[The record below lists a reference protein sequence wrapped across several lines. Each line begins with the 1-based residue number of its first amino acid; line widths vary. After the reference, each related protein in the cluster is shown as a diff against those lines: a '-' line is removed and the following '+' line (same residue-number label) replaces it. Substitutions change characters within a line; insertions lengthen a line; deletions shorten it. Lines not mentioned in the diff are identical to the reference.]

1 MSTDKTPSPPVSP
14 AIIEDLK
21 NIRIMHTQIVESEQ
35 LEIMQENVFVEN
47 FLPFFLGELTD
58 SEQSNFGFTWNALS
72 SRGTS
77 EVQIVNEYGEN
88 LYRTPAFFDTGV
100 VDVSKSDIFNIM
112 KEYGID
118 KNIHPTSALNKAHMA
133 LREDFKKIQRNS
145 PVAKQNTERWIEIFK
160 RYRTPDQLA
169 ALFAKHNGKEP
180 PTTVAAAPVK
190 AKSVTDLGPN
200 FDD

>member
-1 MSTDKTPSPPVSP
+1 MSDNKTPSPPVSP
-14 AIIEDLK
+14 SVIEDLK
-21 NIRIMHTQIVESEQ
+21 NIRIMHSQIVESEQ
-35 LEIMQENVFVEN
+35 LEIMQESVFVEN

-58 SEQSNFGFTWNALS
+58 SEQINFGFTWNALS
-72 SRGTS
+72 GRGTT

-88 LYRTPAFFDTGV
+88 LFRTPAFFDTGV
-100 VDVSKSDIFNIM
+100 VDVSKSNIFNIM

-133 LREDFKKIQRNS
+133 LREDFKKIQRSS
-145 PVAKQNTERWIEIFK
+145 PIAEQNTRRWIEIFK

-169 ALFAKHNGKEP
+169 VLFAKHNGKE
-180 PTTVAAAPVK
+180 APVVTSTAPAK

>member
-1 MSTDKTPSPPVSP
+1 MSDNKTPSPPVSP
-14 AIIEDLK
+14 SVIEDLK
-21 NIRIMHTQIVESEQ
+21 NIRIMHSQIVESEQ
-35 LEIMQENVFVEN
+35 LEIMQESVFVEN

-58 SEQSNFGFTWNALS
+58 SEQINFGFTWNALS
-72 SRGTS
+72 GRGTT

-88 LYRTPAFFDTGV
+88 LFRTPAFFDTGV
-100 VDVSKSDIFNIM
+100 VDVSKSNIFNIM

-133 LREDFKKIQRNS
+133 LREDFKKIQRSS
-145 PVAKQNTERWIEIFK
+145 PIAEQNTKRWIEIFK

-169 ALFAKHNGKEP
+169 VLFAKHNGKE
-180 PTTVAAAPVK
+180 APVVAGTAPAK

>member
-1 MSTDKTPSPPVSP
+1 MSTDKVPSPPVSP
-14 AIIEDLK
+14 AIVEDLK
-21 NIRIMHTQIVESEQ
+21 NIRIMHAQIVESEQ
-35 LEIMQENVFVEN
+35 LEIMQEYVFVEN
-47 FLPFFLGELTD
+47 FLPFFLGERTD
-58 SEQSNFGFTWNALS
+58 SDESNFGLTWNALS

-88 LYRTPAFFDTGV
+88 LFRTPAFFDTGV
-100 VDVSKSDIFNIM
+100 VDVSKSNIFNIM

-133 LREDFKKIQRNS
+133 LREDFKKIQRSS
-145 PVAKQNTERWIEIFK
+145 PIAEQNTKRWIEIFK

-169 ALFAKHNGKEP
+169 ALFAKHNGKDAP
-180 PTTVAAAPVK
+180 VVPSAAPAK

>member
-1 MSTDKTPSPPVSP
+1 MSDNKTPAPPVSP
-14 AIIEDLK
+14 SIIEDLK
-21 NIRIMHTQIVESEQ
+21 NIRIMHSQIVESEQ
-35 LEIMQENVFVEN
+35 LEIMQESVFVEN

-58 SEQSNFGFTWNALS
+58 SEQINFGFTWNALS
-72 SRGTS
+72 GRGTT

-88 LYRTPAFFDTGV
+88 LFRTPAFFDTGV
-100 VDVSKSDIFNIM
+100 VDVSKSNICNIM

-133 LREDFKKIQRNS
+133 LREDFKKIQRSS
-145 PVAKQNTERWIEIFK
+145 PIAEQNTRRWIEIFK

-169 ALFAKHNGKEP
+169 VLFAKHNGKE
-180 PTTVAAAPVK
+180 APVVTSTAPAK

>member
-1 MSTDKTPSPPVSP
+1 MSDNKTPAPPVSP
-14 AIIEDLK
+14 SVIEDLK
-21 NIRIMHTQIVESEQ
+21 NIRIMHSQIVESEQ
-35 LEIMQENVFVEN
+35 LEIMQESVFVEN

-58 SEQSNFGFTWNALS
+58 SEQINFGFTWNAMS
-72 SRGTS
+72 GRGTT

-88 LYRTPAFFDTGV
+88 LFRTPAFFDTGV
-100 VDVSKSDIFNIM
+100 VDVSKSNIFNIM

-133 LREDFKKIQRNS
+133 LREDFKKIQRSS
-145 PVAKQNTERWIEIFK
+145 PIAEQNTKRWIEIFK

-169 ALFAKHNGKEP
+169 ALFAKHNGKE
-180 PTTVAAAPVK
+180 APVVTSTAPAK

>member
-1 MSTDKTPSPPVSP
+1 MSDNKTPSPPVSP
-14 AIIEDLK
+14 SVIEDLK
-21 NIRIMHTQIVESEQ
+21 NIRIMHSQIVESEQ
-35 LEIMQENVFVEN
+35 LEIMQESVFVEN

-58 SEQSNFGFTWNALS
+58 SEQTNFGFTWNALS
-72 SRGTS
+72 GRGTT

-88 LYRTPAFFDTGV
+88 LFRTPAFFDTGV
-100 VDVSKSDIFNIM
+100 VDVSKSNIFNIM

-133 LREDFKKIQRNS
+133 LREDFKKIQRSS
-145 PVAKQNTERWIEIFK
+145 PIAEQNTRRWIEIFK

-169 ALFAKHNGKEP
+169 ALFAKHNGKDAP
-180 PTTVAAAPVK
+180 VVPSAAPAK

>member
-1 MSTDKTPSPPVSP
+1 MSDNKTPAPPVSP
-14 AIIEDLK
+14 SVIEDLK
-21 NIRIMHTQIVESEQ
+21 NIRIMHSQIVESEQ
-35 LEIMQENVFVEN
+35 LEIMQESVFVEN

-58 SEQSNFGFTWNALS
+58 SEQTNFGFTWNALS
-72 SRGTS
+72 GRGTT

-88 LYRTPAFFDTGV
+88 LFRTPAFFDTGV
-100 VDVSKSDIFNIM
+100 VDVSKSNIFNIM

-133 LREDFKKIQRNS
+133 LREDFKKIQRSS
-145 PVAKQNTERWIEIFK
+145 PIAEQNTKRWIEIFK

-169 ALFAKHNGKEP
+169 ALFAKHNGKEAP
-180 PTTVAAAPVK
+180 AVPSAAPAK